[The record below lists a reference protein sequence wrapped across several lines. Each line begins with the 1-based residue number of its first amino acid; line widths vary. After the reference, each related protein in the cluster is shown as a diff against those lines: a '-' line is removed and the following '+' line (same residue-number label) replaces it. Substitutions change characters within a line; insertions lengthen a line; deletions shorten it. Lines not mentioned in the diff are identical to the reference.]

1 MKQTLILLVAV
12 TLGFG
17 VLYWL
22 LMPPAALTNL
32 DSDFDGIVDGKDK
45 DLKTSWLSDTSLYKL
60 KDYVTSEGIIDTA
73 LTKVLC
79 ACWKFPNAADRVLLK
94 CKNDTSW
101 FQVNDTLYE
110 FRKSGPADG
119 TFYSSSDIKV
129 KSGNDDEIE
138 KKHRKLF
145 PEFYNPNKP
154 PVPEIIEVPTPDDN
168 NTIISITYMNKQY
181 KLKKGFTTAAGM
193 KFNNANYRYQNKD
206 WKVQSNPPN
215 GNWKVAT
222 EADINFLLARK
233 ATLVTKMEQVTPVV
247 VEIVPPP
254 KEPIAAEIKSEQ
266 TKLNYWNKV
275 FAYTDVEFK
284 ANKDEIKGRLTSK
297 DWKSTKKNSEAD
309 KARAMVNIKYQSL
322 IGNL

>member
-32 DSDFDGIVDGKDK
+32 DSDNDGIVDNMDSEPN
-45 DLKTSWLSDTSLYKL
+45 TPWLSDTSIYKL
-60 KDYVTSEGIIDTA
+60 SAYVTSEGIIDTA

-94 CKNDTSW
+94 CEMLLRW
-101 FQVNDTLYE
+101 FQVNDNLYE
-110 FRKSGPADG
+110 FHPSGPADG
-119 TFYSSSDIKV
+119 TFYNAADTKV

-138 KKHRKLF
+138 KKHKILF
-145 PEFYNPNKP
+145 PEFYNSNKP
-154 PVPEIIEVPTPDDN
+154 PVPEIIEVPTPDN
-168 NTIISITYMNKQY
+168 NNAIITITYMNKQY

-193 KFNNANYRYQNKD
+193 EYNNTNYRYQNKA
-206 WKVQSNPPN
+206 WQVQSNPPN
-215 GNWKVAT
+215 GKWKVAT
-222 EADINFLLARK
+222 SDNINFLLARK
-233 ATLVTKMEQVTPVV
+233 ATVVTKKEQVTPVV

-254 KEPIAAEIKSEQ
+254 KEPTAAEIKSEQ

-275 FAYTDVEFK
+275 FAYSDEVFE
-284 ANKDEIKGRLTSK
+284 ANKDVIKGRLTSK
-297 DWKSTKKNSEAD
+297 DWKSTKNSDAD
-309 KARAMVNIKYQSL
+309 KARARVKFRYQIL
-322 IGNL
+322 VGNL

>member
-1 MKQTLILLVAV
+1 MILLVAV

-32 DSDFDGIVDGKDK
+32 DSDNDGIVDNMDSEPN
-45 DLKTSWLSDTSLYKL
+45 TPWLSDTSLYKL
-60 KDYVTSEGIIDTA
+60 KDYVTSEGIIDTDK
-73 LTKVLC
+73 TKVLC

-119 TFYSSSDIKV
+119 TFYSSADKKV

-138 KKHRKLF
+138 KKHKILF
-145 PEFYNPNKP
+145 PEFYNSNKP
-154 PVPEIIEVPTPDDN
+154 PVPEIIEVPTPDN
-168 NTIISITYMNKQY
+168 NNAIITITYMNKQY

-193 KFNNANYRYQNKD
+193 EYNNTNYRYQNKA

-222 EADINFLLARK
+222 EADINFLLAKK
-233 ATLVTKMEQVTPVV
+233 ATLVTKKEQVTPVG

-254 KEPIAAEIKSEQ
+254 KEPTAAEIKSEQ

-275 FAYTDVEFK
+275 FAYSNEVFK
-284 ANKDEIKGRLTSK
+284 ANKDEIRGRLTSK
-297 DWKSTKKNSEAD
+297 DWKSTKNSEAD
-309 KARAMVNIKYQSL
+309 RARTKVKMKYHMF
-322 IGNL
+322 IGYD